1 MTHTLSA
8 EHAFYTWPAA
18 RGKAPTPILS
28 DVHFSFEAKGV
39 LAILGPNGAGKTTL
53 LRSVLGLLPWTKGRS
68 LLDGRDVRDWAPR
81 DFWRIVGYVPQA
93 KSPAFTPM
101 TIRDMV
107 ALGRSPHLGPFGR
120 PGPKDWEIVDRVLEE
135 VGVPDLAH
143 RLTSEVS
150 GGQLQLAL
158 IARALA
164 TEPALLVL
172 DEPESNLDFRNQRV
186 VLDVIQQLADR
197 GLGCILNTHFPAHAL
212 ALATKTLLVPKG
224 EPPVFGDT
232 KDLMT
237 EENLS
242 RLFSIPV
249 RIRTLHFDEGDVPCV
264 TAL

>member
-93 KSPAFTPM
+93 KSPAFAPM

-172 DEPESNLDFRNQRV
+172 DEPNLPTGGSAAFSTRTSPRTPWRLRRRPCSSRRESR
-186 VLDVIQQLADR
+186 
-197 GLGCILNTHFPAHAL
+197 PSS
-212 ALATKTLLVPKG
+212 AT
-224 EPPVFGDT
+224 
-232 KDLMT
+232 
-237 EENLS
+237 
-242 RLFSIPV
+242 R
-249 RIRTLHFDEGDVPCV
+249 RT
-264 TAL
+264 

>member
-1 MTHTLSA
+1 M
-8 EHAFYTWPAA
+8 
-18 RGKAPTPILS
+18 
-28 DVHFSFEAKGV
+28 
-39 LAILGPNGAGKTTL
+39 
-53 LRSVLGLLPWTKGRS
+53 GLLPWTKGRT
-68 LLDGRDVRDWAPR
+68 LLDGRDVRDWRPS

-93 KSPAFTPM
+93 KSPAFAPM

-120 PGPKDWEIVDRVLEE
+120 PGSKDWEIVDRALEE

-186 VLDVIQQLADR
+186 VLDVIQRLADR
-197 GLGCILNTHFPAHAL
+197 GAFSTRIFPRTPWNSQRRPCSSPRASPPSS
-212 ALATKTLLVPKG
+212 AT
-224 EPPVFGDT
+224 
-232 KDLMT
+232 
-237 EENLS
+237 
-242 RLFSIPV
+242 R
-249 RIRTLHFDEGDVPCV
+249 RT
-264 TAL
+264 

>member
-1 MTHTLSA
+1 MSAVKSHVLSVERASFAWGNRPATLV
-8 EHAFYTWPAA
+8 
-18 RGKAPTPILS
+18 
-28 DVHFSFEAKGV
+28 DVDFSFDGRGV
-39 LAILGPNGAGKTTL
+39 LAVLGPNGAGKTTL
-53 LRSVLGLLPWTKGRS
+53 LRATLGLLPWTSGRS
-68 LLDGRDVRDWAPR
+68 LLDGRDVKTWSPR

-93 KSPAFTPM
+93 KSPAFAPM

-120 PGPKDWEIVDRVLEE
+120 PGEKDWAIVDRVLAE
-135 VGVPDLAH
+135 VGVSDLAD

-164 TEPALLVL
+164 TEPSILVL

-186 VLDVIQQLADR
+186 VLDVIERLADR

-212 ALATKTLLVPKG
+212 ALASKTLLVPKG
-224 EPPVFGDT
+224 ASPVFGPTDVM
-232 KDLMT
+232 MT
-237 EENLS
+237 EARLS
-242 RLFSIPV
+242 ELFSIPV
-249 RIRTLHFDEGDVPCV
+249 RIRTLHLDEKDVTCV